1 MAELTGQKVL
11 AITVG
16 AFAVV
21 IGVNLTLAY
30 KAIATFPGLEVRN
43 SYVASQTFDAD
54 RAAQQRLGWTLAS
67 DYSSGQLRLTFRDAD
82 GRPAPVQGLKVLVG
96 RTTEARDDTRPRFVQ
111 AADGVFAAP
120 LALHPGKWMLQVQ
133 ASAPDGTGFRQ
144 RIDLFVKG

>member
-1 MAELTGQKVL
+1 MTELTGQRVL

-43 SYVASQTFDAD
+43 SYVASQTFDVE
-54 RAAQQRLGWTLAS
+54 RAAQQRMGWTLAS
-67 DYSSGQLRLTFRDAD
+67 DYGGGQLRLTFRDAD
-82 GRPAPVQGLKVLVG
+82 GRPAPVQGLEVLVG

-111 AADGVFAAP
+111 TEGVFAAP

-133 ASAPDGTGFRQ
+133 AFAPDGTAFRQ